1 MSLCP
6 FCGAPLP
13 ENSRFCPRCGGKLE
27 ELTPP
32 AAPEPPVPV
41 PEPAS
46 ALEGRPAPIQN
57 ETAPAPLDEADEAA
71 RDQALRE
78 LRMHLHQE
86 SKAWRFYAIGVLVVM
101 MSIAG
106 LFLFLGLS
114 LGSVAF
120 DRDAEGI
127 LGGTLVSGFFVTYSG
142 FITLLLLPVVIVGF
156 VMGSKVLRYY
166 NESATNCENA
176 IKHAGSVGV
185 IVLAAIFSTP
195 ALIFV
200 IINFAKTKKH
210 RAALDAVLARQKAAG
225 GASFHG

>member
-46 ALEGRPAPIQN
+46 AFEGPAPLQN
-57 ETAPAPLDEADEAA
+57 ETAPAPLGEADEAA
-71 RDQALRE
+71 RDLAFRE

-127 LGGTLVSGFFVTYSG
+127 LGSTLVSGFFVTYSG

-166 NESATNCENA
+166 NESAANCENA

-200 IINFAKTKKH
+200 IINFAKTKKR
-210 RAALDAVLARQKAAG
+210 RAALEAVLARQKAAG